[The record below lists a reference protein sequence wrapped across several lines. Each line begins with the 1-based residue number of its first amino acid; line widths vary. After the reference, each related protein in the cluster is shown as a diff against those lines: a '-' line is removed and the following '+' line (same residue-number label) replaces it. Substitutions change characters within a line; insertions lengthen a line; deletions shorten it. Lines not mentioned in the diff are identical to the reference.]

1 MKRSA
6 FTMSIVL
13 FAAATICRAFPSQ
26 DESPQQLMDA
36 GRRCYDSGDYEA
48 AAVKFRA
55 AVEADPSLLIGWENL
70 AWSYR
75 RLKRFEE
82 AAEICRNLLKVKPG
96 AVRYLNLLA
105 GTLLD
110 AEQPA
115 KAEEVYRQSLAIEP
129 DQAVLQLGLAR
140 SLVAMS
146 RFEEALAHAEKA
158 ISGQPKELDGYVLA
172 ADIHLALHQ
181 PDNAIRVLTPLLE
194 DHSEEITLRRL
205 LFRAFNEK
213 GAVLFQ
219 QQKYDEAVQAF
230 QASLRYDPD
239 SMRAKMNLA
248 WALDRLE
255 RNDEAL
261 GIWIALTE
269 EHPQDSRL
277 WNHLAQLHS
286 KMGHLPE
293 SAAAYEESLR
303 IEQDQP
309 DIRLT
314 LAKVRGWNRDYDKAI
329 EQLLSLRDEHPENIQ
344 VDRYLGT
351 FLFEAR
357 RYEEAIPYLE
367 RYLARAPHD
376 ETTAFR
382 AASSLYACEDYDS
395 AIAMFHALYRDD
407 PANVLSRLALADAAA
422 SQHRYEESL
431 VYLQEILAQNP
442 RHLGAFN
449 KLVAYASQANRYDIV
464 VQAASAFLKADP
476 EDPYPLLP
484 LADAER
490 LLGRDEEAAANYL
503 RVLDMN
509 PSCLR
514 AMAGLSE
521 ATIGMQQYEQ
531 ARRLAEK
538 MIEQIP
544 ADLSLRFRFSRVL
557 SAGGDFQGAV
567 EALRPLT
574 DETNALS
581 IPILLYHGLTKRERD
596 PALHLERFRSQ
607 MEALT
612 EAGYV
617 TIDTFE
623 LKDILKG
630 RLSPPQKPIVITFDD
645 AMHDSLELADPIL
658 KDLGM
663 KAVISVPVAQVNSRH
678 PVFAS
683 WEELETYRKTGR
695 WDVQAHGD
703 ESHIEIPVHPGGRT
717 SRFMVNRKWLEEE
730 NRLETPEEFHRRLTE
745 DHQSCIQRI
754 EAHVSTEVH
763 AYAVP
768 LGDYGQETP
777 TNYGEAAAANLELIR
792 KFYDLSFFQGPDGFN
807 PLSADPHLLARLNV
821 PLDWDRQALLRHLRL
836 NNPRP
841 KALLWIARNHSW
853 AGEFEEALRTFARA
867 REAGAD
873 EFSVLLSESLTYK
886 WMGAFQKAQT
896 LAQKAKRI
904 QGDDPDLEKH
914 IADLR
919 RRTRPSWS
927 SSFEFF
933 ADGENRSRYS
943 VGQMLSAYLRADLEG
958 MIGIQ
963 RFWLEED
970 IRPDVDGLL
979 SSASIRKQWSYPRE
993 LKASLLWYHLQGRS
1007 DEWGYEFGYW
1017 TPTGDADTIR
1027 FFSTRTL
1034 SDSVRAVEAD
1044 IQVLVNVLDWRHNFG
1059 ERFATR
1065 TLVDRRDYSDGN
1077 YRWTLRGGP
1086 EWLWRKTPN
1095 LTLAAEIAFSDAN
1108 RDVPE
1113 YYTPQE
1119 LVSGR
1124 LVARLRGKTSSS
1136 LDYSLN
1142 VSAGYGTDEVEGG
1155 KFTGSAG
1162 GGIRYTVSDRT
1173 RITLDAF
1180 YSRSPSYEWGT
1191 AQAGL
1196 QIAF

>member
-1 MKRSA
+1 MRKSA
-6 FTMSIVL
+6 FTISIVL
-13 FAAATICRAFPSQ
+13 FAAATISRAPSSQ
-26 DESPQQLMDA
+26 HESPEQLIDA
-36 GRRCYDSGDYEA
+36 GRRCYDAGNYEEA
-48 AAVKFRA
+48 AARFRA

-75 RLKRFEE
+75 RLKEFDE
-82 AAEICRNLLKVKPG
+82 AAEICRNLLKVTPRE
-96 AVRYLNLLA
+96 VRYLNLLA

-110 AEQPA
+110 AGQPA
-115 KAEEVYRQSLAIEP
+115 KAEELYSQSLAVDP
-129 DQAVLQLGLAR
+129 NQAVSRLGLAR
-140 SLVAMS
+140 SLVALS
-146 RFEEALAHAEKA
+146 RFEEALAHAEKG
-158 ISGQPKELDGYVLA
+158 ISGGPKNLDGYVLA

-181 PDNAIRVLTPLLE
+181 PDNAIRLLAPLLE
-194 DHSEEITLRRL
+194 NHPEDASLKRM

-213 GAVLFQ
+213 GAALFQ
-219 QQKYDEAVQAF
+219 QQKYDEAVHAF

-239 SMRAKMNLA
+239 SVRANMNLA

-269 EHPQDSRL
+269 KHPQDSRL

-286 KMGHLPE
+286 KMGHLPDA
-293 SAAAYEESLR
+293 AAAYEESLR
-303 IEQDQP
+303 IEREQP
-309 DIRLT
+309 DIRLA
-314 LAKVRGWNRDYDKAI
+314 LSKVRGWNRDYDKAI
-329 EQLLSLRDEHPENIQ
+329 EELLSIREEQPENTQ

-367 RYLARAPHD
+367 RYLARAPDD
-376 ETTAFR
+376 EATAFR
-382 AASSLYACEDYDS
+382 AASSLYASEDYDS

-422 SQHRYEESL
+422 SQHQYEESL
-431 VYLQEILAQNP
+431 VYLQEILARDP
-442 RHLGAFN
+442 VHRGAFN
-449 KLVAYASQANRYDIV
+449 KLVAYASQANRHDIV

-490 LLGRDEEAAANYL
+490 LLGREEEAAADYL
-503 RVLDMN
+503 RVLEMN
-509 PSCLR
+509 PFCLR

-521 ATIGMQQYEQ
+521 AKIELEQYEE
-531 ARRLAEK
+531 ARRLAKK
-538 MIEQIP
+538 MIAQNP
-544 ADLSLRFRFSRVL
+544 TDVSLRFRLSRVL
-557 SAGGDFQGAV
+557 SAGGDFEGAV
-567 EALRPLT
+567 EALQPLT
-574 DETNALS
+574 DESGDLS
-581 IPILLYHGLTKRERD
+581 IPILLYHGLTQRERE
-596 PALHLERFRSQ
+596 PALHLQRFRSQ
-607 MEALT
+607 MEALA

-617 TIDTFE
+617 AIDTFE
-623 LKDILKG
+623 LRDILKG
-630 RLSPPQKPIVITFDD
+630 RLIPPQKPIVITFDD

-658 KDLGM
+658 KDLGI
-663 KAVISVPVAQVNSRH
+663 KAVMSVPVAQVNSRH

-683 WEELETYRKTGR
+683 YEELEEHRKTGR
-695 WDVQAHGD
+695 WDIQAHGD
-703 ESHIEIPVHPGGRT
+703 ESHIEIPVDPSGRA
-717 SRFMVNRKWLEEE
+717 SRFMVNLRWLEGE
-730 NRLETPEEFHRRLTE
+730 NRLETPEKFRRRIE
-745 DHQSCIQRI
+745 QDHQSCIQGI
-754 EAHVSTEVH
+754 EENVSTDVH

-777 TNYGEAAAANLELIR
+777 TNYGEAAAVNLELIR
-792 KFYDLSFFQGPDGFN
+792 RFYDLSFFQGPDGFN
-807 PLSADPHLLARLNV
+807 LLSADPHLLARLNV
-821 PLDWDRQALLRHLRL
+821 PLDWNGQDLLRHLRL

-841 KALLWIARNHSW
+841 KALLLIGRNQSW
-853 AGEFEEALRTFARA
+853 AGEFEQALQTFAKA

-873 EFSVLLSESLTYK
+873 EFSVLLSESLTHK

-896 LAQKAKRI
+896 LAEKAKQL
-904 QGDDPDLEKH
+904 QGDDPDLQKQV
-914 IADLR
+914 ADLR

-933 ADGENRSRYS
+933 ADSEDRSRYS
-943 VGQMLSAYLRADLEG
+943 VGQMLSAYLRADLQG
-958 MIGIQ
+958 IIGIQ
-963 RFWLEED
+963 RFWLEENG
-970 IRPDVDGLL
+970 RPDVDGLL
-979 SSASIRKQWSYPRE
+979 SSLSIRKQWSYRRE
-993 LKASLLWYHLQGRS
+993 LKASLLWYHLQGRG
-1007 DEWGYEFGYW
+1007 DEWGYELGYW
-1017 TPTGDADTIR
+1017 TPIGDADTIR

-1044 IQVLVNVLDWRHNFG
+1044 IQSLVNVLDWRHTFG
-1059 ERFATR
+1059 ERLATR

-1086 EWLWRKTPN
+1086 EWLCQKTPD

-1108 RDVPE
+1108 HDVPE

-1124 LVARLRGKTSSS
+1124 LVARLRGKTSPS
-1136 LDYSLN
+1136 LAYSLN

-1162 GGIRYTVSDRT
+1162 GGLRYAVSDRT

-1196 QIAF
+1196 EIVF

>member
-1 MKRSA
+1 MRKSA
-6 FTMSIVL
+6 FTISIVL
-13 FAAATICRAFPSQ
+13 FAAATISRAPSS
-26 DESPQQLMDA
+26 ESDTPQQLIDA
-36 GRRCYDSGDYEA
+36 GRRYYDAGNYEEA
-48 AAVKFRA
+48 AASFRA
-55 AVEADPSLLIGWENL
+55 AVEADPSVLIGWENL

-82 AAEICRNLLKVKPG
+82 AADICRNLLKVKPG
-96 AVRYLNLLA
+96 EVRYLNLFA

-115 KAEEVYRQSLAIEP
+115 KAAEVYSQSLAIDP
-129 DQAVLQLGLAR
+129 NQAVSRLGLAR

-181 PDNAIRVLTPLLE
+181 PDDAIRLLTPLFENHPE
-194 DHSEEITLRRL
+194 DGGLKRM

-213 GAVLFQ
+213 GAALFQ
-219 QQKYDEAVQAF
+219 QDKYDEALQAF
-230 QASLRYDPD
+230 QASLRHDPH
-239 SMRAKMNLA
+239 SLRAKMNLA

-277 WNHLAQLHS
+277 WNQLGQLRS

-293 SAAAYEESLR
+293 AAAAYEASLR
-303 IEQDQP
+303 IDRNQP
-309 DIRLT
+309 AIRLA
-314 LAKVRGWNRDYDKAI
+314 LAKIRGWNRDYDKAI
-329 EQLLSLRDEHPENIQ
+329 EELLSLREEQPENQQI
-344 VDRYLGT
+344 DRYLGT

-367 RYLARAPHD
+367 RYLARAPDD
-376 ETTAFR
+376 EATAFR

-395 AIAMFHALYRDD
+395 AIAIFHALYRDD
-407 PANVLSRLALADAAA
+407 PASVLSRLALADAAA
-422 SQHRYEESL
+422 SEHQYEESL
-431 VYLQEILAQNP
+431 VYLEEILAQDP
-442 RHLGAFN
+442 VHRGAFN
-449 KLVAYASQANRYDIV
+449 KLVAYASQANRHDIV
-464 VQAASAFLKADP
+464 VQAASAFLKAYP

-490 LLGRDEEAAANYL
+490 LLGMEEEAAANHL

-509 PSCLR
+509 PFCLR

-521 ATIGMQQYEQ
+521 ARIEMEQYEE
-531 ARRLAEK
+531 ARRLARQ
-538 MIEQIP
+538 MIAQNP
-544 ADLSLRFRFSRVL
+544 TDVSLRFRLSRVL
-557 SAGGDFQGAV
+557 SAGGDFQAAV
-567 EALRPLT
+567 EALQPLT
-574 DETNALS
+574 DESCALS
-581 IPILLYHGLTKRERD
+581 IPILLYHGLTQRERE
-596 PALHLERFRSQ
+596 PALHVEKFRSQ
-607 MEALT
+607 MKALA

-623 LKDILKG
+623 LRDILKG

-663 KAVISVPVAQVNSRH
+663 KAVISVPVAQVKSRH

-683 WEELETYRKTGR
+683 WEELEAYRKTGR

-703 ESHIEIPVHPGGRT
+703 ESHIEIPVDRSGRT
-717 SRFMVNRKWLEEE
+717 SRFMVNRRWLENEK
-730 NRLETPEEFHRRLTE
+730 RHETPEEFRQRIE
-745 DHQSCIQRI
+745 RDHQSCIQSI
-754 EAHVSTEVH
+754 EEHVSTDVH

-777 TNYGEAAAANLELIR
+777 TNHPEAAAVNLQLIR
-792 KFYDLSFFQGPDGFN
+792 RFYDLSFSQNPDGFN
-807 PLSADPHLLARLNV
+807 LLSADPHLLARLNV
-821 PLDWDRQALLRHLRL
+821 PTDWGGQDLLRHLTL

-841 KALLWIARNHSW
+841 RALLWIGRNQSW
-853 AGEFEEALRTFARA
+853 AGEFEEALQTLAKA

-873 EFSVLLSESLTYK
+873 EFSVLLSESLTHK
-886 WMGAFQKAQT
+886 WTGAFRKAQT
-896 LAQKAKRI
+896 VAERAKEI
-904 QGDDPDLEKH
+904 QGDDPDLQRH
-914 IADLR
+914 ITDLR

-927 SSFEFF
+927 STFEFF
-933 ADGENRSRYS
+933 ADSEERSRYS
-943 VGQMLSAYLRADLEG
+943 IGQMLSAYLRADLEG
-958 MIGIQ
+958 IIGIQ
-963 RFWLEED
+963 RFWLEENG
-970 IRPDVDGLL
+970 RPDVDGLA
-979 SSASIRKQWSYPRE
+979 SSLSIRKQWSYPHE
-993 LKASLLWYHLQGRS
+993 LKASVFWYDLQARS
-1007 DEWGYEFGYW
+1007 DEWGYELGYW
-1017 TPTGDADTIR
+1017 VPIGDADTIR

-1086 EWLWRKTPN
+1086 EWLCRKTPN

-1108 RDVPE
+1108 HDVPE

-1119 LVSGR
+1119 LVSAR
-1124 LVARLRGKTSSS
+1124 LVGRLRGKTSPSF
-1136 LDYSLN
+1136 DYSLN

-1173 RITLDAF
+1173 RMTLDAF

-1196 QIAF
+1196 EIAF